1 MGIFKR
7 VFSQIRMICSVQA
20 MVGDSMPRQPDPHT
34 LKDIGVD
41 RMAAEHLRNERLWC
55 ELAS

>member
-7 VFSQIRMICSVQA
+7 VFSQIQMLCSVQA
-20 MVGDSMPRQPDPHT
+20 MVGDSMPRQPGPHT

-41 RMAAEHLRNERLWC
+41 RMAAEHLRNERLWR

>member
-7 VFSQIRMICSVQA
+7 VFSQLLVLCNVQTMI
-20 MVGDSMPRQPDPHT
+20 GDSMPKQPDPRT

-41 RMAAEHLRNERLWC
+41 RMAAEHLRNERLWR